1 MVNSIWLGTPDEI
14 TSETTKNRLDLN
26 DAMATSTRIIESQAD
41 LDFTGSECSA
51 PGLESRKRTLINGSG
66 ELRDRPGYNLLRSRR

>member
-1 MVNSIWLGTPDEI
+1 
-14 TSETTKNRLDLN
+14 LDLN

-51 PGLESRKRTLINGSG
+51 PGLGESKTPAYQRIRRTARPPWLQPSAITSLNSNEHVGFVVDGSG
-66 ELRDRPGYNLLRSRR
+66 VLGG